1 MKNRFSFSI
10 LSGALTILMVVT
22 FVSASNPI
30 VPWSMKIESTSGK
43 FVLVLISPK
52 IKEQTDYVNRLRG
65 FWKNGGIPVE
75 NIPEAEKA
83 LQIEIDQEMETRKKY
98 PESGLY
104 LSSNLPELLWK
115 IDLYDTESWYLIS
128 DDGEH
133 LVAGKYKLTGIKE
146 ENSILGNPE
155 VKEVVKSSPNMDQ
168 VVLTFYSFGKPIR
181 FYKAF
186 ELVDK
191 DDLQKTTSDDF
202 IWNKGSVLNERERTL
217 IITNEKGE
225 ELIFDLISGTLV
237 TEELSSQQNSY
248 SDLGK
253 NDKQS
258 PKPVTDKLF
267 CGGVA
272 LLLGL
277 MLSVLFGW

>member
-1 MKNRFSFSI
+1 
-10 LSGALTILMVVT
+10 MVVT

-65 FWKNGGIPVE
+65 FWKNGGIPDE
-75 NIPEAEKA
+75 SIPEAEKA
-83 LQIEIDQEMETRKKY
+83 LQIEIDQELATRKKY
-98 PESGLY
+98 PDSGLY
-104 LSSNLPELLWK
+104 TSSNLPELLWK

-133 LVAGKYKLTGIKE
+133 LVAGKYKVTGIKE
-146 ENSILGNPE
+146 ENSIHGNPE

-168 VVLTFYSFGKPIR
+168 AVLIFYSFGKPIR

-186 ELVDK
+186 ELVGK
-191 DDLQKTTSDDF
+191 DDLQITTSDDF
-202 IWNKGSVLNERERTL
+202 MWNKGNVLNERDRTL

-225 ELIFDLISGTLV
+225 ELIFDMISGTLV
-237 TEELSSQQNSY
+237 TEKSSSQQNSY

-253 NDKQS
+253 NDKRS
-258 PKPVTDKLF
+258 PKPETDKSF

-277 MLSVLFGW
+277 VLSVLFGW

>member
-1 MKNRFSFSI
+1 MKNKYSFSI
-10 LSGALTILMVVT
+10 IFCLFSILIFST
-22 FVSASNPI
+22 FARAGNPV
-30 VPWSMKIESTSGK
+30 VPWSKTIDSSNGR

-52 IKEQTDYVNRLRG
+52 IKEQSDYVNRLRDL
-65 FWKNGGIPVE
+65 WKKGGIPAE

-83 LQIEIDQEMETRKKY
+83 LQEEIEREMEIRKKY

-104 LSSNLPELLWK
+104 TSGNAPRLFWR

-133 LVAGKYKLTGIKE
+133 LVVGKYKITGIKKE
-146 ENSILGNPE
+146 KNIEGNPQ

-168 VVLTFYSFGKPIR
+168 LILTFYSFGKLIR
-181 FYKAF
+181 SYKAF

-191 DDLQKTTSDDF
+191 NNLQKTTSDDF
-202 IWNKGSVLNERERTL
+202 MWSSERVLNEREKTL
-217 IITNEKGE
+217 SITKTNGEK
-225 ELIFDLISGTLV
+225 LVFDIDGNLLSGKVPNQQDLTLKSEV
-237 TEELSSQQNSY
+237 NNTQPTKSENNKS
-248 SDLGK
+248 
-253 NDKQS
+253 
-258 PKPVTDKLF
+258 F

-277 MLSVLFGW
+277 VLSLLFGR